1 LTSTTSYHTL
11 YIFFNKPKLNS
22 LRRYRPFL
30 EGISSQDDRSDILVT
45 VEPKR
50 FSGKSAYGA
59 IRDLAD
65 GTFAAPN
72 QLAASHPS
80 RQLLGLLIS
89 IREHRIDRKRG
100 LSDGAM
106 IFVVSGLGE
115 FIATKNL
122 GDARRV

>member
-1 LTSTTSYHTL
+1 
-11 YIFFNKPKLNS
+11 
-22 LRRYRPFL
+22 
-30 EGISSQDDRSDILVT
+30 

-65 GTFAAPN
+65 GNFAAPN

-122 GDARRV
+122 GDARRVWADQSILLLHFIFAYRSIIVSYMRQKRENVHV